1 MSKIFGQN
9 KGFKIEK
16 IIIEL
21 VNNKLLNDINLN
33 YKTLIKKIFN
43 LSDSCN
49 PIVKCFKKEG
59 HGLEKKTDLLFELE
73 NQRINI
79 SVKSGS
85 ANSVHQEKFESFLD
99 FLDSISQLENNEKN
113 LIKEFHWC
121 DGTIENK
128 GLVED
133 RKPKKI
139 YASLHRTRFDSYIKI
154 LRRYKKQIFL
164 RAWVGSKNPPDYLI
178 YISNISE
185 INSPKVINFNDF
197 LEAHLNYNEQRGNI
211 GLLTIQN
218 WNACLQGQDHCDRS
232 SKHRNDVQFKT
243 KDIKDFFL

>member
-85 ANSVHQEKFESFLD
+85 ANSAPSPSSASRRRPQ
-99 FLDSISQLENNEKN
+99 
-113 LIKEFHWC
+113 WC
-121 DGTIENK
+121 
-128 GLVED
+128 
-133 RKPKKI
+133 
-139 YASLHRTRFDSYIKI
+139 
-154 LRRYKKQIFL
+154 
-164 RAWVGSKNPPDYLI
+164 
-178 YISNISE
+178 
-185 INSPKVINFNDF
+185 
-197 LEAHLNYNEQRGNI
+197 
-211 GLLTIQN
+211 
-218 WNACLQGQDHCDRS
+218 
-232 SKHRNDVQFKT
+232 
-243 KDIKDFFL
+243 